1 MSRVNS
7 RKIFTVYN
15 YNNGIKR
22 LTGPALV
29 VDPQAPECQRCP
41 ISGYLLKSAKPRAD
55 HYFCGAMVYLTR
67 VEHFNAA
74 HKLYNPDWSREK
86 NDEVFGKCANDNWH
100 GHNYEIH
107 VTVKGEP
114 DPETGFIIDV
124 KRLSHIIKDHLLDKV
139 DHRNLNLDV
148 DFMQGKM
155 CSTEV
160 FVKEIW
166 KQLEPHISGGR
177 LHQIRLYETPRIY
190 VDYFGE

>member
-1 MSRVNS
+1 
-7 RKIFTVYN
+7 
-15 YNNGIKR
+15 
-22 LTGPALV
+22 
-29 VDPQAPECQRCP
+29 
-41 ISGYLLKSAKPRAD
+41 
-55 HYFCGAMVYLTR
+55 
-67 VEHFNAA
+67 
-74 HKLYNPDWSREK
+74 
-86 NDEVFGKCANDNWH
+86 
-100 GHNYEIH
+100 
-107 VTVKGEP
+107 
-114 DPETGFIIDV
+114 
-124 KRLSHIIKDHLLDKV
+124 V